1 MTGDGRL
8 KSVDWGIGRLV
19 ASALLLSIVGLT
31 AIWFLW
37 PPNPAKSGV
46 LGSTFI
52 RQVIFVC
59 AGAVMMIVAALP
71 HPAMLRRGSYL
82 FFVAGLAT
90 LGALLGYVDP
100 MRGTRGWF
108 AVGPFTVQPAEFV
121 KLATVLALARF
132 LSYGRWKD
140 GLPGFAGACV
150 LAAAPAALI
159 LMQPDLGSAIL
170 FVPILLAMLVTAGT
184 SRRYLA
190 GAALVLAISMPAAY
204 FTVLKP
210 YQRERILAFF
220 NPDSVS
226 RDKRYQTDHALNATA
241 SGGFLGRGLGGSAA
255 SYPFYIPDRHTDFV
269 FSAIGEELGFVGC
282 SLVLLLYATILY
294 ELFRIAWTTKE
305 PFGRLVVVGIAAFLF
320 SQVTINVG
328 MTVGVLPTT
337 GLTLP
342 FVSYGGSSLVTCFLA
357 VGMAVGVA
365 RHKVQTLRRGS

>member
-1 MTGDGRL
+1 MKLREIP
-8 KSVDWGIGRLV
+8 WRLV
-19 ASALLLSIVGLT
+19 ASALLLGLVGLT
-31 AIWFLW
+31 AIWYLW
-37 PPNPAKSGV
+37 PPDPGKSGL

-52 RQVIFVC
+52 RQVIFFG
-59 AGAVMMIVAALP
+59 AGAVLMALAALP
-71 HPAMLRRGSYL
+71 HPAFYRRGSVL
-82 FFVAGLAT
+82 LFVAGLAA

-121 KLATVLALARF
+121 KLATVLAVARHLA
-132 LSYGRWKD
+132 YGRWKD
-140 GLPGFAGACV
+140 GLPGFAVACA
-150 LAAAPAALI
+150 LAALPAGLI
-159 LMQPDLGSAIL
+159 LLQPDLGSALL
-170 FVPILLAMLVTAGT
+170 FVPMLFAMLVTAGT
-184 SRRYLA
+184 ARRYLI
-190 GAALVLAISMPAAY
+190 GAALVLAVSTPAAF

-210 YQRERILAFF
+210 YQRDRILAYFK
-220 NPDSVS
+220 PESVS
-226 RDKRYQTDHALNATA
+226 ADKRYQTDHALNATA

-282 SLVLLLYATILY
+282 SLVLLLYAMILY

-320 SQVTINVG
+320 AQVLINVG

-357 VGMAVGVA
+357 VGVAVSVA